1 MFSKKLF
8 LLQTFFMDPKLI
20 LEIPVDFNVEKHTC
34 HFNRKDKREGVIDAI
49 HYVLSY
55 INKDGVNKGNSTKG
69 TSINAELLR
78 KNVGFRNADE
88 AIKILITNGII
99 EKTQNYSALLK
110 TSNRFKLSNE
120 YPYGK
125 TKKVFVLGKQLNK
138 SIRNSIED
146 KKFKERLVDNEVNH
160 LTKFL
165 KDEKLTF
172 DTKKAKKLLYEI
184 HNRVTNKIKN
194 INTSYKGKK
203 KEDYI
208 KKCNTAHFYK
218 SFSILSRISNLAKN
232 KDISYSRSSVNLR
245 LNTDLTSL
253 SKQFKRCF
261 TYDKKPLIQLDLSS
275 SQPLLLYHLINSK
288 PWKKE
293 KKNVDNFLLD
303 QYIKVL
309 QEYIE
314 KDTYML
320 CTLNKISAP
329 KLDKELLR
337 FKNLFKGDFY
347 TEIIEEVK
355 RCNPKVKKLIGFDN
369 RVNCKK
375 TMMYLLFEKFTDKK
389 NPALQY
395 ELFKNTFPLI
405 TEVLNTLKSVQKNS
419 VALILQRT
427 ESILFLDIITKQ
439 IADINPDIPL
449 FTIHDAIYTTEE
461 YKDIVYQ
468 KMIEIL
474 TATTG
479 VFPLIKIKSE
489 ETEIT
494 DDVLN
499 SIVIDYMDDI
509 KSKVRKKEYASDIS
523 SVSSEQLMNFIK
535 EYKFTISL
543 EENMSS
549 TYIIEISDSLT
560 KLYESYVSMHESEY
574 FDTPDFISNNGYLIN
589 F

>member
-1 MFSKKLF
+1 
-8 LLQTFFMDPKLI
+8 MDSKLI
-20 LEIPVDFNVEKHTC
+20 LEIPVDFNVEKYTS
-34 HFNRKDKREGVIDAI
+34 HFNRKDKREGIIDAI
-49 HYVLSY
+49 HYIISY
-55 INKDGVNKGNSTKG
+55 INKEGVNKGNAAKG
-69 TSINAELLR
+69 TFINAELLR
-78 KNVGFRNADE
+78 KNVGKRNADE

-110 TSNRFKLSNE
+110 TSNRYKLSNE

-125 TKKVFVLGKQLNK
+125 TKKVFVLGKQLNI

-146 KKFKERLVDNEVNH
+146 KKAKEKLVDKEVSH
-160 LTKFL
+160 LTIFL

-172 DTKKAKKLLYEI
+172 DSKKAKKMLYEI
-184 HNRVTNKIKN
+184 NKRFTNNIKY

-208 KKCNTAHFYK
+208 KKCNTAHLFK
-218 SFSILSRISNLAKN
+218 CFSILNKISNIAKN
-232 KDISYSRSSVNLR
+232 QGINYSRSSVNLR

-288 PWKKE
+288 PWKISKKE
-293 KKNVDNFLLD
+293 DNNILLN

-320 CTLNKISAP
+320 DTLNKISDA
-329 KLDKELLR
+329 KLNKELLK

-347 TEIIEEVK
+347 TEIIEEIK
-355 RCNPKVKKLIGFDN
+355 RCNPKIKKMIGFDS
-369 RVNCKK
+369 RSNCKK

-389 NPALQY
+389 RTSLQY

-405 TEVLNTLKSVQKNS
+405 TEVLDTLKKVQKNS
-419 VALILQRT
+419 IALILQRT
-427 ESILFLDIITKQ
+427 EAVLFLDVITKQ
-439 IADINPDIPL
+439 IAKINPNIPL
-449 FTIHDAIYTTEE
+449 FTIHDAIYTIEE
-461 YKDIVYQ
+461 HKDIVNQ

-474 TATTG
+474 TVTIG
-479 VFPLIKIKSE
+479 VIPLINIKE
-489 ETEIT
+489 EEVEIT

-499 SIVIDYMDDI
+499 LIVSDYMDDI
-509 KSKVRKKEYASDIS
+509 KSKVRKKKYTSPIS
-523 SVSSEQLMNFIK
+523 SISSEQIIQFIK
-535 EYKFTISL
+535 DYSFTKSL
-543 EENMSS
+543 EENISFTFKYEIFDNLRYLYEFCTS
-549 TYIIEISDSLT
+549 ISD
-560 KLYESYVSMHESEY
+560 KELYN
-574 FDTPDFISNNGYLIN
+574 TPDVLLGNGCLIN
-589 F
+589 FK

>member
-1 MFSKKLF
+1 
-8 LLQTFFMDPKLI
+8 MDPKLI
-20 LEIPVDFNVEKHTC
+20 LEIPIEYNVEKYTC
-34 HFNRKDKREGVIDAI
+34 HFNRKDKREGVIDAL
-49 HYVLSY
+49 HYILHH
-55 INKDGVNKGNSTKG
+55 INKDGVDKGNTSKG
-69 TSINAELLR
+69 TSINVELLR
-78 KNVGFRNADE
+78 KNVGFRIADE
-88 AIKILITNGII
+88 AMKILITDGII
-99 EKTQNYSALLK
+99 EKTQNYSALLR
-110 TSNRFKLSNE
+110 TSNRYKLSDE
-120 YPYGK
+120 YTYGK

-138 SIRNSIED
+138 SIRNSIEN
-146 KKFKERLVDNEVNH
+146 KKSKERLVDNEVSH
-160 LTKFL
+160 LAKFL

-172 DTKKAKKLLYEI
+172 DSKKAKKLLYEI
-184 HNRVTNKIKN
+184 NKRVANKIKN
-194 INTSYKGKK
+194 INTSYSGKM

-208 KKCNTAHFYK
+208 RKCNTANFYK
-218 SFSILSRISNLAKN
+218 CFSILNKISNIAKN
-232 KDISYSRSSVNLR
+232 KGISYSRSSVNLR
-245 LNTDLTSL
+245 LNTDFTSL
-253 SKQFKRCF
+253 SKQLKRCY
-261 TYDKKPLIQLDLSS
+261 TYDKKPLVQLDLSS

-293 KKNVDNFLLD
+293 KKEDNNFLLD

-320 CTLNKISAP
+320 CTLSKISDS
-329 KLDKELLR
+329 KLNKELIR

-347 TEIIEEVK
+347 NEIIEEVK
-355 RCNPKVKKLIGFDN
+355 RCNPKIKKLIGFDS

-389 NPALQY
+389 NPPLQY

-405 TEVLNTLKSVQKNS
+405 TEVLNTLKNVQKNS

-439 IADINPDIPL
+439 IAEINPEIPL
-449 FTIHDAIYTTEE
+449 YTIHDAIYTIEK

-479 VFPLIKIKSE
+479 VIPLIKIKSE
-489 ETEIT
+489 DTEIT

-509 KSKVRKKEYASDIS
+509 KSKVRKKKYTSAIS
-523 SVSSEQLMNFIK
+523 NISSEQLINFIK
-535 EYKFTISL
+535 EYRFTLSL
-543 EENMSS
+543 EENMTS

-560 KLYESYVSMHESEY
+560 DLYKSYVNVYESEHI
-574 FDTPDFISNNGYLIN
+574 DTPDFILNNGYLIN